1 MQLKRIFTS
10 LLVAIMVLSMAVIG
24 VSADA
29 TTTFDV
35 AVEST
40 STALEVGS
48 NIEVNVVIK
57 NNPGA
62 EAIKVVVEYDAATF
76 ELVGVTTT
84 SDIYSFSDSAL
95 GLDGVI
101 KAEGAVTLNSD
112 LNTENGVVAKV
123 GTIATITLKV
133 KAAQTACE
141 IVKVSTVKAYASSTV
156 KLETTGNA
164 LSFHKL
170 GEPQTTAATCTEA
183 GKTVTACANCDYT
196 VTEEIPATGHTEEV
210 IPAVSATC
218 TTDGS
223 TEGKKCSACGEILVG
238 TTVVEKTGHTEEVI
252 PATDTHT
259 EGKKCSVCGE
269 TLVAPEEIQ
278 APVVE
283 EPASLTWLWIVIAVV
298 AVIGVAAVVVIVI
311 KKKK

>member
-1 MQLKRIFTS
+1 
-10 LLVAIMVLSMAVIG
+10 MVDL
-24 VSADA
+24 
-29 TTTFDV
+29 TTT
-35 AVEST
+35 
-40 STALEVGS
+40 
-48 NIEVNVVIK
+48 I
-57 NNPGA
+57 
-62 EAIKVVVEYDAATF
+62 
-76 ELVGVTTT
+76 
-84 SDIYSFSDSAL
+84 DIYSFVDSAL
-95 GLDGVI
+95 DLDGVI
-101 KAEGAVTLNSD
+101 KAEGAVTFNSD
-112 LNTENGVVAKV
+112 LNTENGDVAKV

-141 IVKVSTVKAYASSTV
+141 IVKVSTVKAYTSKSV

-223 TEGKKCSACGEILVG
+223 TEGKKCSACGEILVE